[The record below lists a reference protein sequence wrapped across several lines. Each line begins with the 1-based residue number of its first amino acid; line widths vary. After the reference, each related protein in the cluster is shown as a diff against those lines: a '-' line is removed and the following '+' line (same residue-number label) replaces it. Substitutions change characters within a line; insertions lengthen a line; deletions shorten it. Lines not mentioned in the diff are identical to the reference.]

1 MRITLVVPPEAGSV
15 DEERVEYLGLGYI
28 AACARQA
35 GHHVDILDCKSQ
47 SLNHGEAVALLQ
59 TLNPRVIG
67 ITAPFTFDLTSA
79 VNLSLQLRAADFKGV
94 IVLGGHPATF
104 TFQNLLRLYPC
115 IDVVVR
121 GEGEITF
128 LALLEQ
134 LDNKAAWNQ
143 VAGIAYH
150 DNGKIIV
157 TEPRPLI
164 PNLSSLP
171 FPARDNLDSRNSPA
185 SAVWFQKHGIQ
196 PGTVIL
202 SSRGCPFRCSYCSV
216 QAFYRTS
223 SGRPW
228 RPRSAKD
235 VLDEMTL
242 LAERWGFRSFRF
254 SDDSF
259 FGSCN
264 EGRVRAREIAA
275 GLLERNLG
283 VKFVIECRTTDV
295 EFSLFSLLKS
305 AGLIRV
311 NVGVESGV
319 PRMLKSFNKRASVE
333 QNKNGI
339 TVLRQLG
346 LECHPNFILVDPETT
361 LEELRENVS
370 FLKETRLY
378 LAPQAMHILYSN
390 KLGLFAGTPSKE
402 HYEAAGRTKDWK
414 PPSLAEE
421 DRAIS
426 ASIGAVLDYEDQDPR
441 VREFRRLV
449 DRVIPELTRQDEILA
464 RLARQLALHPEDV
477 SRPEPGPAP
486 SPGNGKSL
494 LPSIERWRANAG
506 KLAFHLFDKA
516 LTRAEQGLL
525 NSGAVDEHARD
536 FLAEIDRYNT
546 LHFGKGVD
554 ELQTSAALAYA

>member
-494 LPSIERWRANAG
+494 LPSIERWR
-506 KLAFHLFDKA
+506 
-516 LTRAEQGLL
+516 
-525 NSGAVDEHARD
+525 
-536 FLAEIDRYNT
+536 
-546 LHFGKGVD
+546 
-554 ELQTSAALAYA
+554 